1 MTSMKI
7 LITPHTQKYSH
18 EYTHIISM
26 KNKDKQMHYCQNL
39 VGMCHKTIAV
49 KLDKEKNI
57 SYPRFGSS
65 DRATLKEDG
74 KMFHF
79 SSSLVRGL
87 RDPGSVPISKLGV
100 HSSTKSATWKWTESS
115 QYFL

>member
-1 MTSMKI
+1 
-7 LITPHTQKYSH
+7 
-18 EYTHIISM
+18 
-26 KNKDKQMHYCQNL
+26 MHYCQNL
-39 VGMCHKTIAV
+39 VGTSHKTTAV

-74 KMFHF
+74 KTFHF

-87 RDPGSVPISKLGV
+87 RDPGSVPIRKLGW
-100 HSSTKSATWKWTESS
+100 HSSIKSATWRWTESS
-115 QYFL
+115 PVFSPKHLCCKHFLHITN